1 MLTLTIGKQNKKSL
15 PKRKR
20 PLENHTNE
28 TKRILMHGGMSIH
41 TNSLTC

>member
-1 MLTLTIGKQNKKSL
+1 MLTLTIGKQNNKSL

-28 TKRILMHGGMSIH
+28 TKLRCDLKYGG
-41 TNSLTC
+41 